1 MRNLQEGRCPA
12 EGLIASRTVKARAFN
27 LTSVNILTSRLGV
40 CCSADVQERDAAT
53 QIRHFR
59 TLVCFSGDKRAV
71 RLSTRLS
78 DRVLSGA
85 RRAACSG
92 SVEEPTPLLFHVS
105 QCFMLSERDRSAI
118 FGHFVG
124 RRVKI
129 LTDRSVARS
138 KTAVV

>member
-1 MRNLQEGRCPA
+1 M
-12 EGLIASRTVKARAFN
+12 T
-27 LTSVNILTSRLGV
+27 V
-40 CCSADVQERDAAT
+40 CCRVVTFPVKVVLVNQSVKQQCWGLTWGDVAT
-53 QIRHFR
+53 QIRHFH
-59 TLVCFSGDKRAV
+59 TLVCFGGDKPAV

-78 DRVLSGA
+78 ARVLSGA

-92 SVEEPTPLLFHVS
+92 SVEEPTPRPFHVS

-138 KTAVV
+138 KTDVV